1 MDTSKCR
8 ISESV
13 GNEGYLSIPVIIE
26 QRLHFFC
33 DLLGKALVKGGLA
46 EESAD
51 RLLQVVG
58 VVFGKSGAELVE

>member
-1 MDTSKCR
+1 MATHCSCGRNRGTDP
-8 ISESV
+8 
-13 GNEGYLSIPVIIE
+13 YLSIPVIIK

>member
-1 MDTSKCR
+1 MVAYLNVVYFF
-8 ISESV
+8 EP
-13 GNEGYLSIPVIIE
+13 YLSIPVIIE